1 MRHSIFLITLF
12 LFLLIVLTTPSFALE
27 RKNAT
32 PASRMKISEAM
43 QNKKEALKQRLATFK
58 DTVKAERVDRINTIL
73 GSVNTN
79 RTTTMQANLE
89 KMTAIVV
96 RLETKLTEL
105 ESEGKDT
112 SAAKLTTASAKTAI
126 ETAKTALTAQAAK
139 DYTIAITSEST
150 VKTDAATMRQSLH
163 TDLRTLHQL
172 VVDARQAVA
181 KAISE
186 TKSLLGKVEDGE

>member
-1 MRHSIFLITLF
+1 MRRSVFLITLF

-32 PASRMKISEAM
+32 PASRMKISELR
-43 QNKKEALKQRLATFK
+43 KRLAAFK
-58 DTVKAERVDRINTIL
+58 DTVKAERVNRINTIL

-79 RTTTMQANLE
+79 RTTTMQANLG
-89 KMTAIVV
+89 KMTAIVA

-105 ESEGKDT
+105 ENEGKDT
-112 SAAKLTTASAKTAI
+112 TAAKQTIADAKTAI
-126 ETAKTALTAQAAK
+126 ENAKTALTTQAEK
-139 DYTIAITSEST
+139 DYTIALTSEST

-172 VVDARQAVA
+172 VVNARQSVA